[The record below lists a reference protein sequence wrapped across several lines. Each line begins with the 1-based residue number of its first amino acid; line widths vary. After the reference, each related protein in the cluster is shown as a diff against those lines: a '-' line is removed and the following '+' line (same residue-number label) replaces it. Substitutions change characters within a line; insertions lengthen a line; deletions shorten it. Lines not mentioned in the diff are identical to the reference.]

1 MGEASKW
8 RVAGTYLSRVIAKRF
23 ALADGSLERRAA
35 DRAFA
40 FVSFSCRGVFLK
52 VTQTTLIFPGAAS
65 PWEGFYDSDETGSP
79 WTVSLYVDRSASD
92 AALDA
97 LSAIFLGKRGGNI
110 LSRRISST

>member
-1 MGEASKW
+1 LSW
-8 RVAGTYLSRVIAKRF
+8 RVLEGYADDVDLSGRSVAM
-23 ALADGSLERRAA
+23 G
-35 DRAFA
+35 
-40 FVSFSCRGVFLK
+40 
-52 VTQTTLIFPGAAS
+52 
-65 PWEGFYDSDETGSP
+65 GFYDSDETGSP